1 MFSTMFTT
9 NLKNFCLVKQIYY
22 LRIQRLSD
30 KMCTF
35 AQGYYTV
42 CCKTKIT
49 TKG

>member
-1 MFSTMFTT
+1 MFSTMFAT

-35 AQGYYTV
+35 AHSYLDV
-42 CCKTKIT
+42 C
-49 TKG
+49 GNR